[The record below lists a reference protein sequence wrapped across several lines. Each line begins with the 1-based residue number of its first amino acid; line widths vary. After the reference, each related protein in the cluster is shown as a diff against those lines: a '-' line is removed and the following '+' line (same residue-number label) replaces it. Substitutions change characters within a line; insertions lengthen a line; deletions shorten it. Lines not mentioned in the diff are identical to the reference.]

1 MQCHLEMQFSMGKT
15 LNKHFKTFQDIF
27 TQKWKKKQCL
37 WCGSLPNLTGGR
49 LTRLPILGKSWELNR
64 IYPEF
69 LFVYLMWQFFIK
81 IILMFF
87 SGHLPDGLKFM
98 FRSYLRK
105 SEICLHIVRWKGFM
119 IFEVSRLISVLSLVR
134 KVVVS
139 PSIYPHLAKS
149 LLLAVSK
156 WKKRI
161 QLSKKKKQKSH
172 QKTKDIYCFIWL
184 KGLISIALNSKSET
198 RTWEL
203 IQYRIK
209 YRNQTESRSKNLKTR
224 ALQQLVTPAAA
235 AAVFLENV
243 IFTLWEIIKMIFFI
257 LQWENCN
264 IGNKHI

>member
-1 MQCHLEMQFSMGKT
+1 MSG
-15 LNKHFKTFQDIF
+15 
-27 TQKWKKKQCL
+27 
-37 WCGSLPNLTGGR
+37 GSLPNLTGGR
-49 LTRLPILGKSWELNR
+49 LTRLPILGKLWELNR

-156 WKKRI
+156 WKKEFNF
-161 QLSKKKKQKSH
+161 LKKKEAKIPPKNQGHLLFHMIKGFDFYCFKFEIRNKNLRTNPIQNQIQKSNRE
-172 QKTKDIYCFIWL
+172 QK
-184 KGLISIALNSKSET
+184 
-198 RTWEL
+198 
-203 IQYRIK
+203 
-209 YRNQTESRSKNLKTR
+209 
-224 ALQQLVTPAAA
+224 
-235 AAVFLENV
+235 
-243 IFTLWEIIKMIFFI
+243 
-257 LQWENCN
+257 
-264 IGNKHI
+264 

>member
-1 MQCHLEMQFSMGKT
+1 MG
-15 LNKHFKTFQDIF
+15 
-27 TQKWKKKQCL
+27 KKQCL
-37 WCGSLPNLTGGR
+37 SCGRLPNLTGGR

-161 QLSKKKKQKSH
+161 QLSKK
-172 QKTKDIYCFIWL
+172 
-184 KGLISIALNSKSET
+184 
-198 RTWEL
+198 
-203 IQYRIK
+203 
-209 YRNQTESRSKNLKTR
+209 RSKNPTKKPRTFTNWR
-224 ALQQLVTPAAA
+224 SVQSFYWTPF
-235 AAVFLENV
+235 FLM
-243 IFTLWEIIKMIFFI
+243 IKGFDFYCFKFEIR
-257 LQWENCN
+257 
-264 IGNKHI
+264 NKNLRTNPIQNQIQKSNREQK

>member
-1 MQCHLEMQFSMGKT
+1 MSLFDQLCTGGRIKQQFRQILATINNFIPLYWNCIPLQCHLEMQFSMGKT

-27 TQKWKKKQCL
+27 TQKWRKKQKQCL
-37 WCGSLPNLTGGR
+37 RCGSLPNLTGGR
-49 LTRLPILGKSWELNR
+49 LTRLPILGKSSELNR

-69 LFVYLMWQFFIK
+69 LFVYLMWRFFID

-105 SEICLHIVRWKGFM
+105 SEICLHIVWWKGFM

-156 WKKRI
+156 GV
-161 QLSKKKKQKSH
+161 
-172 QKTKDIYCFIWL
+172 KDLL
-184 KGLISIALNSKSET
+184 KNI
-198 RTWEL
+198 R
-203 IQYRIK
+203 Q
-209 YRNQTESRSKNLKTR
+209 
-224 ALQQLVTPAAA
+224 
-235 AAVFLENV
+235 
-243 IFTLWEIIKMIFFI
+243 EI
-257 LQWENCN
+257 
-264 IGNKHI
+264 